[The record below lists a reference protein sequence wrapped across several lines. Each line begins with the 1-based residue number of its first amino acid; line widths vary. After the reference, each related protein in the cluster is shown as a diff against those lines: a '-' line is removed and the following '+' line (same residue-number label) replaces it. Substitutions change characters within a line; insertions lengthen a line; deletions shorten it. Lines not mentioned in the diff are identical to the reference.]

1 MAAPHRACT
10 PDLTRPTTLI
20 VRQALLEGLRLW
32 GFAPETLGTNDPE
45 LLALT
50 VPPIR
55 ADLAMRETYC
65 AAAAADQA
73 AGAPCAPRLPM
84 PVHVFGGSEDN
95 SCPVAHLAKWA
106 MLAPTSILAAA
117 DAVPGASSCATP
129 RGLEAEAEADGPF
142 SCTMLP
148 GGHFYFESEPT
159 RATLLGHVGARL
171 SACVRR
177 LPVSIMVG
185 PALPALPSLAYVHE
199 MVEACAARAPH
210 TVAIIG
216 TDGTRLTYM
225 RIVAEATLLGGWL
238 VAAGA
243 QPGTAVALLMG
254 HQAECVARR
263 SPPLSSASSCPARP
277 WLPRPP
283 LLSLPPLHPCTANA
297 QRLIECHACVP
308 PPGLV
313 SAGSSSRCSVSS

>member
-1 MAAPHRACT
+1 M
-10 PDLTRPTTLI
+10 I
-20 VRQALLEGLRLW
+20 EWQALLDGLRLW

-55 ADLAMRETYC
+55 ADLAMREAYC

-84 PVHVFGGSEDN
+84 PVHVFGGSEDH
-95 SCPVAHLAKWA
+95 SCPVAHLGQWA
-106 MLAPTSILAAA
+106 MLAPTSILTAA

-129 RGLEAEAEADGPF
+129 RGLEAEAEADVPF

-159 RATLLGHVGARL
+159 RATLLGHVNARL

-177 LPVSIMVG
+177 LPASIMVG

-216 TDGTRLTYM
+216 TDGTRLTYQ
-225 RIVAEATLLGGWL
+225 RVVAEATLLGGWL

-263 SPPLSSASSCPARP
+263 SPPLSSALLRSPPLSSATSCPAWP
-277 WLPRPP
+277 WNPCPA
-283 LLSLPPLHPCTANA
+283 LLSFPSHPSTLCTPNA
-297 QRLIECHACVP
+297 QRLIECLACVFAR
-308 PPGLV
+308 LA